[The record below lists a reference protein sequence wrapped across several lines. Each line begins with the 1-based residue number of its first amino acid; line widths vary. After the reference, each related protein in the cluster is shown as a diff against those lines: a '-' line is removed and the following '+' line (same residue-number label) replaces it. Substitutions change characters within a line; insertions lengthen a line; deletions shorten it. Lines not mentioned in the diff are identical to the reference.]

1 MARRR
6 GHRGQPKSPVKAWV
20 GPGEADFGAE
30 CQRVFR
36 PSALAGP
43 ETPMREL
50 AALNAPARML
60 KRLGFRLDEPMF
72 G

>member
-1 MARRR
+1 M
-6 GHRGQPKSPVKAWV
+6 